1 MNKVSLLFN
10 KPKPVSVK
18 LLYAAGL
25 PAPCAD

>member
-18 LLYAAGL
+18 LLYAAGITG
-25 PAPCAD
+25 AVR